1 MKAQFDNT
9 ALSSFFL
16 WFDHTLLEKG
26 EAFTNHS
33 SNFYKV
39 DNLYQG
45 YHTQGSPFRQFVSD
59 CSIAGATVIDGV
71 YVNGVFKNRAQANF
85 TGINYSQGQAYFISD
100 QSANTISGD
109 YSVKDFNIFLTNQTE
124 EKLLFET
131 QYTLSNRVGTSPSG
145 LPPNTKTYPAVFIKN
160 RGSQNEPFAFGGT
173 DLTNIDVRAIVLADS
188 QFNLD
193 AISSLFR
200 DEARNYMPLISES
213 EQPFNSLGD
222 FKSAPTCY
230 NYDALVSG
238 KIGTENDMFI
248 KEVSVSKVGGVSYA
262 GVHNLNPNV
271 YMALIDFELEKSR
284 NP

>member
-9 ALSSFFL
+9 VLSSFFL
-16 WFDHTLLEKG
+16 WFDHTLLKKG

-39 DNLYQG
+39 DDLYQG
-45 YHTQGSPFRQFVSD
+45 YYTQGSPFRQFVSD
-59 CSIAGATVIDGV
+59 CSIPSANVITGV
-71 YVNGVFKNRAQANF
+71 YVNGVFKKRAESNF
-85 TGINYSQGQAYFISD
+85 TGINYSQGQAYFTTD
-100 QSANTISGD
+100 QSSNTISGD
-109 YSVKDFNIFLTNQTE
+109 YAVKDFNVFLTNQTE

-131 QYTLSNRVGTSPSG
+131 QFTLSNRVGADPTG

-160 RGSQNEPFAFGGT
+160 RGSQNEPFAFGGM
-173 DLTNIDVRAIVLADS
+173 DLTNVDVRAIVLADS

-200 DEARNYMPLISES
+200 DESVVYKCLSGSPIQN
-213 EQPFNSLGD
+213 
-222 FKSAPTCY
+222 
-230 NYDALVSG
+230 LVSG
-238 KIGTENDMFI
+238 KIGTDNDIFI

-262 GVHNLNPNV
+262 GIKNLNPNV
-271 YMALIDFELEKSR
+271 YMALIDFDLEKAR